1 MFPVWLRER
10 AFGLVVSEWGLC
22 TVGHLAAVSILSLY
36 LLTTLRLPPGLAA
49 GLILFATLSFR
60 VARFLIA
67 PLLDRLSPR
76 PALLLCL
83 ASGACGY
90 LLLGIL
96 PYSGASF
103 VVAVLL
109 VGAGFGGNTLR
120 VYALA
125 SGREEGRLYR
135 YSALNVATNVAAAI
149 GPLFG
154 TWLFLHLGPRSPF
167 VMATATFA
175 AAAVLLL
182 RVPGESL
189 AQAGRSAGWFR
200 SLGTC
205 LTYSGVRQSIVV
217 RMLLFLLTS
226 QLYAVFPLAAT
237 RMLGAAGLLGIYF
250 TFNALLV
257 SVGQIP
263 VTRLAMALA
272 ASPRV
277 LITAGFASYGL
288 GFLSLWLWPT
298 RAVAFVMVA
307 GCSLAEML
315 IPPPTDS
322 LVGGA
327 LPEPLRVAG
336 FTLNMLAAAVGEGVG
351 VFSGVWAAG
360 QLSPRGQLP
369 LWYGV
374 LALASLA
381 AVVMVVLVVRGPGPA
396 RVVID

>member
-1 MFPVWLRER
+1 M
-10 AFGLVVSEWGLC
+10 VSEWGLC
-22 TVGHLAAVSILSLY
+22 TIGHLAAVSILSLY
-36 LLTTLRLPPGLAA
+36 LLTTIKLPPGLAA
-49 GLILFATLSFR
+49 GLLLFAALSYR
-60 VARFLIA
+60 VGRFVVA
-67 PLLDRLSPR
+67 PLLDRM
-76 PALLLCL
+76 PARSALMLCL
-83 ASGACGY
+83 SAGAAGY
-90 LLLGIL
+90 LVLSAL
-96 PYSGASF
+96 PYTTATF
-103 VVAVLL
+103 AAAVLL

-167 VMATATFA
+167 ALAAATFVA
-175 AAAVLLL
+175 AMALLL
-182 RVPGESL
+182 RVPGEDL
-189 AQAGRSAGWFR
+189 EHAARPQGFIRA
-200 SLGTC
+200 LGTC
-205 LTYSGVRQSIVV
+205 LASPGVRQSIVV
-217 RMLLFLLTS
+217 RTLLFVMTS

-237 RMLGAAGLLGIYF
+237 RMLNAAGLLGIYF
-250 TFNALLV
+250 TVNALLV

-277 LITAGFASYGL
+277 LISAGFASYSL
-288 GFLSLWLWPT
+288 GFLSLFLWPN
-298 RAVAFVMVA
+298 RLVAFAMVA

-322 LVGGA
+322 LVGSA
-327 LPEPLRVAG
+327 LPDSLRVAG
-336 FTLNMLAAAVGEGVG
+336 FTLNMLAAALGEAVG

-360 QLSPRGQLP
+360 QLIPGRRLS

-374 LALASLA
+374 LALASFG
-381 AVVMVVLVVRGPGPA
+381 AVIVTALMVRRPRRA
-396 RVVID
+396 RAVID